1 MAHITLPPPPPAG
14 PAPSIADV
22 QTTLRSLIDILQ
34 SNVALL
40 EIVKQRL
47 AATPPPADIR
57 KQVNEILAEFQ
68 KLLED
73 EILIGVPG
81 EAGFISRKADLDR
94 RLIEAALRAPAT
106 PARG

>member
-1 MAHITLPPPPPAG
+1 MPHIVTSSAPPVG
-14 PAPSIADV
+14 KSPSIDDV

-47 AATPPPADIR
+47 AASPSGETVR
-57 KQVNEILAEFQ
+57 KQVDEILADFQ
-68 KLLED
+68 KLLVD

-81 EAGFISRKADLDR
+81 DASFIARKADLDR
-94 RLIEAALRAPAT
+94 RLIEAALRNPAP
-106 PARG
+106 PSRG